1 MIGGFW
7 FLLSLIAYIQHRQK
21 KRWWAFLV
29 SLMCFYL
36 AVFSSQATI
45 GLVAICL
52 LYDMIYPPSGW
63 SLGRAVAS
71 SCLRLTAFLPAI
83 GLAVAI
89 ALHRGNLVKRYFLS
103 FISPVKNVIT
113 ILSHPWYSFGPQG
126 VTDLYRQS
134 PSALALVRNL
144 LEAPNSGAIVALLLC
159 AAGTGALFVW
169 RGLRGTPLERFGC
182 LSFLLAFIPFYLYST
197 VDKRLFYIPMM
208 GFSLLI
214 ACWVLQLWRWTG
226 PAVSPLPRGRTA
238 VRFTVILL
246 LVGWV
251 IYQVS
256 FVRQMG
262 REYRTAGEI
271 FSQVIQTLDQLAPFG
286 RDGHLFLKG
295 LPTAHGHTYIFTPYP
310 DDLQEFLR
318 IRWRNPTLRVHWL
331 DQAAAFPRPFQ
342 GARFLIYWNQQLV
355 EVDPSRECS
364 GPSDEPGGNCPE
376 PGSG

>member
-1 MIGGFW
+1 MLTLTALTAVIYGPFYDNPLIYETTYHLYHYREVLDIPLAALVSFWPLTPFRPVSWFSYSVIYHFFGLNPLAYYAVSFSLHLINATLLSTLAYRLSRDRILAVLAAMVFFLSYHHSEVLLWKNAQSQVIGGFW

-159 AAGTGALFVW
+159 AAGT
-169 RGLRGTPLERFGC
+169 
-182 LSFLLAFIPFYLYST
+182 
-197 VDKRLFYIPMM
+197 
-208 GFSLLI
+208 
-214 ACWVLQLWRWTG
+214 
-226 PAVSPLPRGRTA
+226 
-238 VRFTVILL
+238 
-246 LVGWV
+246 
-251 IYQVS
+251 
-256 FVRQMG
+256 
-262 REYRTAGEI
+262 
-271 FSQVIQTLDQLAPFG
+271 
-286 RDGHLFLKG
+286 
-295 LPTAHGHTYIFTPYP
+295 
-310 DDLQEFLR
+310 
-318 IRWRNPTLRVHWL
+318 
-331 DQAAAFPRPFQ
+331 
-342 GARFLIYWNQQLV
+342 
-355 EVDPSRECS
+355 
-364 GPSDEPGGNCPE
+364 
-376 PGSG
+376 